1 MESGYIPWLN
11 TRFRDYVER
20 FSSSDAVVQENIDLK
35 AEHTYKVREE
45 ILDIGRS
52 LGLAEEDLWLAEAIA
67 LLHDIG
73 RFEQYSRYRT
83 FADHKSE
90 DHGALGVR
98 VIQGEGLVDGLE
110 VEEADII
117 LRTVGAHNR
126 ADLPVEANGRCVFF
140 LKLLRDADKVD
151 ILRVVTEYYQNS
163 ENRRKRS
170 LELGLSDDDRVSDNV
185 YDALMNGR
193 VARMKDLETLNDFKL
208 LQIGWVYDLNFPRTF
223 QLVRERDYLPKI
235 RGALPRDSV
244 QIDRI
249 YDRAFQHLAGGEE
262 SFKAYEHIS

>member
-1 MESGYIPWLN
+1 MEPGYISWLN
-11 TRFRDYVER
+11 ARLEAYIEK
-20 FSSSDAVVQENIDLK
+20 FSSSDVIVQENIDLK

-52 LGLAEEDLWLAEAIA
+52 LGLGDEDLRLAEAVA

-90 DHGALGVR
+90 DHGALGVK
-98 VIQGEGLVDGLE
+98 VIQGEGLVEGLE
-110 VEEADII
+110 VEEAAVII
-117 LRTVGAHNR
+117 RTVGAHNR
-126 ADLPVEANGRCVFF
+126 AELPDETTGRGLFF

-151 ILRVVTEYYQNS
+151 ILRVVTEYYQNA
-163 ENRRKRS
+163 ENGRKRS
-170 LELGLSDDDRVSDNV
+170 IELGLSDDNRVSDNV
-185 YDALMNGR
+185 YEALINGR

-223 QLVRERDYLPKI
+223 QLVRERKYLRKI
-235 RGALPRDSV
+235 RAALPRGSV
-244 QIDRI
+244 QIDNI
-249 YDRAFQHLAGGEE
+249 YDRAFRHLSRGEE
-262 SFKAYEHIS
+262 RF

>member
-1 MESGYIPWLN
+1 MESGYLSWLN
-11 TRFRDYVER
+11 ARFRDYIER
-20 FSSSDAVVQENIDLK
+20 FSSSDAVVQENLDLK

-52 LGLAEEDLWLAEAIA
+52 LGLGDEDLRVAEVIA

-73 RFEQYSRYRT
+73 RFEQYSCYRT

-98 VIQGEGLVDGLE
+98 VIQGEGLVDGLD

-117 LRTVGAHNR
+117 LWTVGAHNR
-126 ADLPVEANGRCVFF
+126 ADLPEDADGRCVFF

-151 ILRVVTEYYQNS
+151 ILRVVTEYYQNPGIG
-163 ENRRKRS
+163 RKRS
-170 LELGLSDDDRVSDNV
+170 LELGLSDDNRVSDNV
-185 YDALMNGR
+185 YDALMSGR

-208 LQIGWVYDLNFPRTF
+208 LQIGWVYDLNFPRAF
-223 QLVRERDYLPKI
+223 QLVLERDYLPKI
-235 RGALPRDSV
+235 RRALPADSARV
-244 QIDRI
+244 DEV
-249 YDRAFQHLAGGEE
+249 YERAFAYLFRGG
-262 SFKAYEHIS
+262 KGC